1 MKTLILF
8 LMMNHFGLAQAGN
21 EFDESKVILPKSNA
35 YMKWDTSAI
44 GVISQPRKDK
54 PGKQYFLHLK
64 GDILAKKVNSFSYQV
79 NTGSAQKVTIVKHK
93 HKIEKKPV
101 KEVFELDVLIEEL
114 PSLIRLWM
122 EVAEGRAIRLE
133 SYEVSVEPENAAAP
147 NTKLINY

>member
-1 MKTLILF
+1 MKPLFLILS
-8 LMMNHFGLAQAGN
+8 LMIQPILAQAGGG
-21 EFDESKVILPKSNA
+21 FDASKVIMPKSNA
-35 YMKWDTSAI
+35 YMQWDVGAI
-44 GVISQPRKDK
+44 GVITQSRKDR

-79 NTGSAQKVTIVKHK
+79 NTGTAKKVPMRKHQVG
-93 HKIEKKPV
+93 KKLA
-101 KEVFELDVLIEEL
+101 KEIFELDVLIEEL

-133 SYEVSVEPENAAAP
+133 SYEVSVEPENAVAP